1 MNIFLPFSRLP
12 PYFADD
18 LLCYAEAF
26 QFDIV
31 LLFIFLFTI
40 YALGVISKKVIA
52 KTNVKELLPPCV
64 SCASVRPVYWFHLVL
79 SCLPA
84 SLETQVRFLWFAF

>member
-18 LLCYAEAF
+18 FLCYAEAF

-40 YALGVISKKVIA
+40 YALGVISKKLA
-52 KTNVKELLPPCV
+52 KIYVKEAFPCFLLG
-64 SCASVRPVYWFHLVL
+64 VL
-79 SCLPA
+79 QFQSDI
-84 SLETQVRFLWFAF
+84 